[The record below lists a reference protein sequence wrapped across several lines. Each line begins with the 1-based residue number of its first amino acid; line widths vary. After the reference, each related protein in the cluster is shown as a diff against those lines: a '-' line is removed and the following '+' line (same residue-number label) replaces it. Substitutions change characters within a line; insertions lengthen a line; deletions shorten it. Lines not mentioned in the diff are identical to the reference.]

1 MKELACIY
9 PCCFAAWL
17 FGLGMDFF
25 FGPWI
30 SARISLMNFSMDFF
44 MDFFSAQSL
53 KKYTRKPPEKFME
66 KSMEKFMEESRGKFR
81 LGIRCRNQAPKPC
94 GAAAPQP
101 RNVSHAHRGRQDEV
115 ILNSVLGTR
124 PILLFWL
131 SDAEASL
138 DHNHQLSLKI
148 SFCGFGDRKTLCPQ
162 PDPAQPP

>member
-1 MKELACIY
+1 MKALAWIVHAFWCHG
-9 PCCFAAWL
+9 FWVWAWI
-17 FGLGMDFF
+17 FF
-25 FGPWI
+25 LGPWI
-30 SARISLMNFSMDFF
+30 LPRISLMNFYMDFF

-115 ILNSVLGTR
+115 ILNSVLDTR
-124 PILLFWL
+124 PILFFGLCI
-131 SDAEASL
+131 AEASL
-138 DHNHQLSLKI
+138 DQNH
-148 SFCGFGDRKTLCPQ
+148 
-162 PDPAQPP
+162 